1 MYHGRNLILKASRLC
16 YDGGMNTKKG
26 EYFSSM
32 EIENLITAISREA
45 LRGWL
50 QENAKTEK
58 YCWVVVSMT
67 PNPDTLLYLDAVEES
82 LCFGWID
89 GVKKK
94 ISETEL
100 VQRLSPRSKK
110 SSWTELNKERV
121 RRLEKLG
128 LMTDE
133 GRKVLP
139 DMDHDSF
146 KIDRVIEQRLKE
158 ERQVYENFLAFPA
171 LYQRVRIDTIQCN
184 IKQPELFK
192 SRLDKFIT
200 NTKENKMYGQWH
212 DNGRLLDY

>member
-1 MYHGRNLILKASRLC
+1 
-16 YDGGMNTKKG
+16 
-26 EYFSSM
+26 M
-32 EIENLITAISREA
+32 EIENLITVKSRED
-45 LRGWL
+45 LRIWL
-50 QENAKTEK
+50 QENGNIKK
-58 YCWVVVSMT
+58 SCWVVVSMT

-94 ISETEL
+94 ITETQMA
-100 VQRLSPRSKK
+100 QRLSPRSKK

-128 LMTDE
+128 LMRDE

-139 DMDHDSF
+139 DMDYDSF
-146 KIDRVIEQRLKE
+146 KVDKVIEQRLKE
-158 ERQVYENFLAFPA
+158 ERQVFENFSAFPA
-171 LYQRVRIDTIQCN
+171 LYKRVRIDTIQSN
-184 IKQPELFK
+184 KNQPELFN
-192 SRLDKFIT
+192 SRLDKFIA

>member
-1 MYHGRNLILKASRLC
+1 MLREVDRFIPV
-16 YDGGMNTKKG
+16 
-26 EYFSSM
+26 
-32 EIENLITAISREA
+32 ISREA
-45 LRGWL
+45 LRVWL
-50 QENAKTEK
+50 QENSKTEK
-58 YCWVVVSMT
+58 SCWVLVRMS
-67 PNPDTLLYLDAVEES
+67 PQSDTLLYLDAVEEA

-100 VQRLSPRSKK
+100 AQRLSPRSKK

-139 DMDHDSF
+139 DMNYDSF
-146 KIDRVIEQRLKE
+146 RINPVIEQRLQE
-158 ERQVYENFLAFPA
+158 EKQVYENFIAFPD
-171 LYQRVRIDTIQCN
+171 LYTRVRIDTIQSYMN
-184 IKQPELFK
+184 QPELFQSK
-192 SRLDKFIT
+192 LDKFIT
-200 NTKENKMYGQWH
+200 HTRENKMYGQWN

>member
-1 MYHGRNLILKASRLC
+1 
-16 YDGGMNTKKG
+16 
-26 EYFSSM
+26 M
-32 EIENLITAISREA
+32 EIENLLTVKSRED
-45 LRGWL
+45 LRVWL
-50 QENAKTEK
+50 RENGKTEK
-58 YCWVVVSMT
+58 SCWVIVSMT
-67 PNPDTLLYLDAVEES
+67 PNPDTLLYLDAVEEC

-94 ISETEL
+94 ISETGL
-100 VQRLSPRSKK
+100 AQRLSPRSKG

-128 LMTDE
+128 LMRDE

-158 ERQVYENFLAFPA
+158 ETQVYENFLAFPA
-171 LYQRVRIDTIQCN
+171 LYQRVRIDTIQS
-184 IKQPELFK
+184 IKNQPELFK
-192 SRLDKFIT
+192 SRLEKFIT

-212 DNGRLLDY
+212 DNGRLLI